1 MAQMRGALYASM
13 NRWVKANHAELY
25 HAILAELGEEDRQL
39 FRNPFTYNQFYDL
52 APYGRFL
59 AAFQA
64 KAPPG
69 EFERLS
75 TYLAEQDLKGVLLVF
90 SRLLSKEFLVTRMG
104 NLWRKFY
111 TDGEIG
117 LIASTEQSAG
127 VRVSGCAFSEA
138 HLLSL
143 EIYMRRLLEL
153 ATRQTFRS
161 EHRAVDARTC
171 EFWYNRVGA

>member
-1 MAQMRGALYASM
+1 MTQMRGALYASV
-13 NRWVKANHAELY
+13 NRWVKATHPELY
-25 HAILAELGEEDRQL
+25 QEILASLGEEDRQL
-39 FRNPFTYNQFYDL
+39 LKNPFTYNQFYDA

-59 AAFQA
+59 DAFQA

-90 SRLLSKEFLVTRMG
+90 SRLLSKEFLLNRME

-117 LIASTEQSAG
+117 LIASTDQSAG
-127 VRVSGCAFSEA
+127 VRVSGCAFSSA

-153 ATRQTFRS
+153 STKQTFRS
-161 EHRAVDARTC
+161 EHRVLDERAC
-171 EFWYNRVGA
+171 EFWYTRVEV